1 MGPVARATRL
11 TGGGIYAVLALALGV
26 ATFIPEFR
34 SLHNLG
40 NVATQSAAL
49 GILAGFVLATTL
61 LTVSWLSD
69 TSDAEAWAHAVPS
82 PMLAAASF
90 EPS

>member
-49 GILAGFVLATTL
+49 GILAVGQTFVVLCGL
-61 LTVSWLSD
+61 IDLS
-69 TSDAEAWAHAVPS
+69 VG
-82 PMLAAASF
+82 
-90 EPS
+90 